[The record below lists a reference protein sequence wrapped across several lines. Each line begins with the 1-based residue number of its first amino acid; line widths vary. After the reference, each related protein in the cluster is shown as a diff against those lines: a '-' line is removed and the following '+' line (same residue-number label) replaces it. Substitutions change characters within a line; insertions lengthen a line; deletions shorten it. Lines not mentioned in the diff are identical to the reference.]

1 MSSDTG
7 QAAVAT
13 QPATPSAPSN
23 HRGGASRRF
32 LRGGTI
38 MAVARREF
46 RAYFNSP
53 IAYLAISVFWVVC
66 GILFFVVSGFFE
78 GARASLRPLFEWIP
92 MIFVFFVPALSM
104 RLFAEEKRSGTLEL
118 LLTFPLTDGE
128 VVLGKF
134 LGSLGFLAVTLGLTL
149 VYPALV
155 SVLGSPDWGPIIGGY
170 IGLMLVGGAYL
181 AIGLMTSTWTENQII
196 SFILALVFSSFFFFI
211 DRILTAVWTGTQ
223 SFFNFLSFNYHFAN
237 IAKGVLDTRDILYFV
252 SVTAAALLIAS
263 YTLKSRNWK

>member
-1 MSSDTG
+1 MSSETG
-7 QAAVAT
+7 TPGTAAVAA
-13 QPATPSAPSN
+13 PA
-23 HRGGASRRF
+23 GATKRSTSSPARI
-32 LRGGTI
+32 LRVSTI
-38 MAVARREF
+38 MAIARREF

-53 IAYLAISVFWVVC
+53 IAYLAIAVFWAVC
-66 GILFFVVSGFFE
+66 GFLFFVVSGFFE

-128 VVLGKF
+128 VVLGKY
-134 LGSLGFLAVTLGLTL
+134 LGSLGFLAVTLALTL
-149 VYPALV
+149 VYPLLV
-155 SVLGSPDWGPIIGGY
+155 GLLGAPDWGPIIGGY

-211 DRILTAVWTGTQ
+211 DRVLTAVWAGTQ

-237 IAKGVLDTRDILYFV
+237 IAKGVLDTRDLLYFV
-252 SVTAAALLIAS
+252 SVAGAALLVAS